1 MTKITPWW
9 LSPPLSF
16 NAAPS
21 PHVKPKKSWSEAGLL
36 IVTLV
41 FTLNIYFVFIRR
53 RLQPIKAKGQWLISS
68 TLVGAYILVLWTSF
82 AITFGS
88 SDLMCG
94 SGFLLMTVSYA
105 LQSGPIIL
113 RHLRNIHI
121 YYQATRLTQ
130 QNSMRLSH
138 FLEDVIEANNRDA
151 FPKKFS
157 PVRQS
162 SLVALL
168 FLFLALSF
176 GIQYEL
182 LHVWSRG
189 VMVEPVV
196 QCLSEDR
203 LASQGRKQALFWFG
217 FHLVES
223 SLFLA
228 GFLCTV
234 PRKYFPDLLEGSYHL
249 SLLFGLS
256 LCHSIFFLKFDE
268 VDALGNLLHLTKNEM
283 AALLIY
289 VRVTVYYVANGLLPL
304 IKSFSKNFQASLDSY
319 VADALDCK
327 QKGKLISQATSS
339 DGSGSDTLHNSN
351 DKIKYLLKD
360 IIGLDSFQNFL
371 ERQGFRNGDK
381 GGLECLLKWYEIE
394 TLNIQLEEIPVK
406 KNEGSTPSNW
416 TFQPSRLNSDM
427 HRIYNRL
434 GQWNMVQTFDESI
447 DNSASIF
454 LSEVMERDFA
464 HRLPNKV
471 LLSGGDS
478 LNDQLLKAPFM
489 RILGT
494 KNLGQFISQHY
505 ECVLEALQECQLIL
519 LLRLQEQYQHFLHSG
534 DCKLLLKGWLKKYV
548 IACLL
553 IRNRVMNLPSEE
565 SYLDLISKESLQFV
579 VLQSLGFSS
588 P

>member
-138 FLEDVIEANNRDA
+138 FLEDGNEANNRDA

-189 VMVEPVV
+189 VMV
-196 QCLSEDR
+196 R
-203 LASQGRKQALFWFG
+203 
-217 FHLVES
+217 
-223 SLFLA
+223 
-228 GFLCTV
+228 
-234 PRKYFPDLLEGSYHL
+234 
-249 SLLFGLS
+249 
-256 LCHSIFFLKFDE
+256 
-268 VDALGNLLHLTKNEM
+268 
-283 AALLIY
+283 
-289 VRVTVYYVANGLLPL
+289 
-304 IKSFSKNFQASLDSY
+304 
-319 VADALDCK
+319 
-327 QKGKLISQATSS
+327 QATARM
-339 DGSGSDTLHNSN
+339 GEHHISGTVAAELH
-351 DKIKYLLKD
+351 
-360 IIGLDSFQNFL
+360 
-371 ERQGFRNGDK
+371 
-381 GGLECLLKWYEIE
+381 
-394 TLNIQLEEIPVK
+394 
-406 KNEGSTPSNW
+406 
-416 TFQPSRLNSDM
+416 
-427 HRIYNRL
+427 
-434 GQWNMVQTFDESI
+434 
-447 DNSASIF
+447 
-454 LSEVMERDFA
+454 A
-464 HRLPNKV
+464 HPGPRP
-471 LLSGGDS
+471 
-478 LNDQLLKAPFM
+478 
-489 RILGT
+489 
-494 KNLGQFISQHY
+494 
-505 ECVLEALQECQLIL
+505 
-519 LLRLQEQYQHFLHSG
+519 
-534 DCKLLLKGWLKKYV
+534 
-548 IACLL
+548 
-553 IRNRVMNLPSEE
+553 
-565 SYLDLISKESLQFV
+565 
-579 VLQSLGFSS
+579 
-588 P
+588 